1 MKLLPLLFAT
11 LTLTV
16 AGPTLAGSAAESEPQ
31 FAADE
36 ISRFA
41 KSVEKFAAAK
51 GARAFIIG
59 RMGRPAE
66 ELPRGVEFTH
76 TAVAIYS
83 AISLPDGSV
92 AKGYAI
98 HNLYQTAEDIS
109 RSELVVD
116 YPVDFFWGAHAMRAG
131 IIIPTPALQQRL
143 VAAYSDGTAEQVHRP
158 GYSVVASPYND
169 QFQNCTEHTLDVI
182 NAAIYQTTDY
192 ARLKANTQAHFQAQV
207 LDFPALKLVMANLMM
222 KDLSTRDH
230 SGPVATA
237 TFATI
242 ADYLQHNQL
251 MGEALVL
258 EADGTTS
265 PILPPATI

>member
-1 MKLLPLLFAT
+1 MKLLPTMLAALL
-11 LTLTV
+11 LTV
-16 AGPTLAGSAAESEPQ
+16 TVPVLAGSTADSEPQ
-31 FAADE
+31 FAADK
-36 ISRFA
+36 IIRFA

-59 RMGRPAE
+59 RIGRPAE
-66 ELPRGVEFTH
+66 ELPQGVEFTH

-83 AISLPDGSV
+83 SITLPDGTV

-98 HNLYQTAEDIS
+98 HNLYQIANDIS

-143 VAAYSDGTAEQVHRP
+143 VSAYAEGIAAQVHRP
-158 GYSVVASPYND
+158 EYSVVASPYND

-192 ARLKANTQAHFQAQV
+192 ARLKVNTRAHFHSQT
-207 LDFPALKLVMANLMM
+207 LSFSGMKLAMADLMM

-230 SGPVATA
+230 DGPVTTA

-242 ADYLQHNQL
+242 ADYLQDNQL
-251 MGEALVL
+251 MREALVL
-258 EADGTTS
+258 EADGSTG
-265 PILPPATI
+265 PIQPTAAI